1 MSSTRARSALW
12 VECSVETPSPEQF
25 TTSFYQPGTNLATPS
40 SHPSDTVNFRAR
52 GAGKPEEGTRDKP
65 WLATLRISR
74 PPTARATCRLCRPHW
89 MSCARVPG
97 GTWTSMNTSSRVW
110 YHCPHGVPQG
120 TTPLRSSK
128 GADILKT
135 PRRHTAPGEHSTG
148 GTRLWVCPRRLG
160 VTAHAQE
167 SKLACTSVP
176 KFPFQSPFKALV
188 SPSENDRSLA
198 MLTSKEH

>member
-1 MSSTRARSALW
+1 MG
-12 VECSVETPSPEQF
+12 CSVETPPRQNNLQL
-25 TTSFYQPGTNLATPS
+25 SFYQPGTNLATPS
-40 SHPSDTVNFRAR
+40 SHPSDTVNFRTR
-52 GAGKPEEGTRDKP
+52 GAGRPQEGTRDKP

-120 TTPLRSSK
+120 TTPLRSSN

-135 PRRHTAPGEHSTG
+135 PRRDTAPGEHYTS
-148 GTRLWVCPRRLG
+148 GTRLRVGPRRLG

-167 SKLACTSVP
+167 STLACPSVQI
-176 KFPFQSPFKALV
+176 FPFQSPFKTPAR
-188 SPSENDRSLA
+188 PGEKDRSLE
-198 MLTSKEH
+198 MWTSQEH